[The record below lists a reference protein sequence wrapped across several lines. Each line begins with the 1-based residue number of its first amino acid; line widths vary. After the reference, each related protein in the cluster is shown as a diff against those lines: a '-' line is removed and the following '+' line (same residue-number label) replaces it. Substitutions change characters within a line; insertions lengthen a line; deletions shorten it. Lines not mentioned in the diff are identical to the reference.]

1 VDFTEWSKLAL
12 ICILGAMSPGPSLA
26 VILRNSISGS
36 RKQGVFAGI
45 GHGLGITFYALTAVL
60 GLVTFIEN
68 IPNFFIISQII
79 GSLFLIWVGSKMII
93 SLKFNKSPLNEGY
106 DNKITG
112 KKGFVEGFLIAFLNP
127 KIAAWTFALFSQFI
141 KPYASINEQIILIST
156 VGGIDAIW
164 YCFIATLTTSK
175 RLVKTLNQN
184 SKIIDLV
191 MGILLILLALGM
203 LWEIKTQ
210 Y

>member
-45 GHGLGITFYALTAVL
+45 GHGLGITFYALIAVL
-60 GLVTFIEN
+60 GLSTFIKN

-79 GSLFLIWVGSKMII
+79 GSLFLIWIGSKMII
-93 SLKFNKSPLNEGY
+93 SFTINKRSLNEGY
-106 DNKITG
+106 NNKITE
-112 KKGFVEGFLIAFLNP
+112 KEGFVEGFLIAFLNP
-127 KIAAWTFALFSQFI
+127 KIAAWTFALFSQFV
-141 KPYASINEQIILIST
+141 KPYASINEHILLIST
-156 VGGIDAIW
+156 VGGIDTIW

-175 RLVKTLNQN
+175 GLVKTLNQN
-184 SKIIDLV
+184 SKRIDLV

-203 LWEIKTQ
+203 LYEIKFLN
-210 Y
+210 